1 MNLIQGIIL
10 KAFLLWHCFY
20 CKNTSVYKKE
30 ETKHDEHYLTSIR
43 NHIRSSELSEL
54 SFTAVSTCSLDL
66 KSLVGLFRIAFVIVG
81 VFVFK
86 GINIKDKVNDFKKMF
101 LNISPWYKPL
111 DDTPSFP
118 K

>member
-1 MNLIQGIIL
+1 MCNSSGCNGFGKRVLFEVIRRKSQTDEMNLIQGIIL
-10 KAFLLWHCFY
+10 EAFLQWHCFY

-66 KSLVGLFRIAFVIVG
+66 KSLV
-81 VFVFK
+81 
-86 GINIKDKVNDFKKMF
+86 
-101 LNISPWYKPL
+101 
-111 DDTPSFP
+111 
-118 K
+118 